1 MIELLRDLVSGL
13 LLAGGSI
20 FLTIGAVGVLRFPDF
35 YTRLHPA
42 GITDTAGAGLILFGL
57 MVEAGFTLVS
67 AKLLL
72 VLLLVV
78 FTSPVSCHATARA
91 AMASG
96 LKPLLGEPR
105 GPGGPP
111 SKP

>member
-1 MIELLRDLVSGL
+1 MIELLRDVVSGL
-13 LLAGGSI
+13 LLAAGSI
-20 FLTIGAVGVLRFPDF
+20 FLTIGAIGVLRFPDF

-72 VLLLVV
+72 VLLMVV

-96 LKPLLGEPR
+96 LKPLLHGRR
-105 GPGGPP
+105 GAGGAS